1 MRKEPWKTG
10 EACSY
15 LLGFMILLYRLIFI
29 PLLLLALPYYGLRMW
44 RRGGYARDF
53 KHRLGFLPRLESTH
67 PECKRVWLQ
76 AVSVGEVLAVGPL
89 IESLQRNGQ
98 VEVVLTTT
106 TSTGYAAARERYAG
120 KVAQLGIFPLD
131 FWPCAALAWRR
142 IRPDAVVL
150 MESELWPEHLHQA
163 RVRGVPAILIN
174 ARMSDRSF
182 ARYGRVRHLAAWL
195 FAQLD
200 HIYTSS
206 ERDQQRILELGGD
219 AVKVTCT
226 GNVKFDAACP
236 EELDAAARAE
246 LRNELGFGNEG
257 ALVLL
262 GSSTWPGEET
272 ALLEAQAALRAT
284 GVDCRLLL
292 VPRHAERGRSVA
304 KELHGQSLVWHQRS
318 LERQAASGTLIYL
331 ADTTGELSRLTQ
343 VADLVF
349 IGKSLEPNEGGQNP
363 IESAA
368 LGLPILFGPRMSN
381 FKDVAR
387 VLRGCGAARVI
398 HDAAGLRDAVLE
410 LAGDPAAR
418 KEMGAAGRA
427 WHARNGGS
435 SERIAEG
442 IRVDLR

>member
-1 MRKEPWKTG
+1 
-10 EACSY
+10 
-15 LLGFMILLYRLIFI
+15 MILLYRLIFI

-44 RRGGYARDF
+44 RRGGYGRDF
-53 KHRLGFLPRLESTH
+53 KHRLGFFPRLEPAGS
-67 PECKRVWLQ
+67 ERKRVWLQ
-76 AVSVGEVLAVGPL
+76 AVSVGEVMAVAPL
-89 IESLQRNGQ
+89 IESLQKEGQ

-106 TSTGYAAARERYAG
+106 TSTGYAAARKQYAG
-120 KVAQLGIFPLD
+120 KVARLGIFPLD
-131 FWPCAALAWRR
+131 FWPCASLAWRR

-163 RVRGVPAILIN
+163 RARGVPAILIN

-182 ARYGRVRHLAAWL
+182 ARYRRIKALAVRLL
-195 FAQLD
+195 AQLD

-206 ERDQQRILELGGD
+206 EQDQERILKLGGD
-219 AVKVTCT
+219 ALRVTCA

-236 EELDAAARAE
+236 EQLHADARAA
-246 LRNELGFGNEG
+246 LREELGFENE
-257 ALVLL
+257 AAFILL

-272 ALLEAQAALRAT
+272 ALLEAQAALRAS

-292 VPRHAERGRSVA
+292 VPRHAERGRSIVKA
-304 KELHGQSLVWHQRS
+304 LSGQALAWHQRS
-318 LERQAASGTLIYL
+318 VEPCAATETLIYL
-331 ADTTGELSRLTQ
+331 ADTTGELSQLSQ

-368 LGLPILFGPRMSN
+368 LGLPILMGPQMSN

-387 VLRGCGAARVI
+387 ILQKRGAARVVN
-398 HDAAGLRDAVLE
+398 DAADLRKAVLE
-410 LAGDPAAR
+410 LAGDAAAR
-418 KEMGAAGRA
+418 AEMGAAGRA
-427 WHARNGGS
+427 WRARNGGS

-442 IRVDLR
+442 IRVDLRSD

>member
-1 MRKEPWKTG
+1 
-10 EACSY
+10 
-15 LLGFMILLYRLIFI
+15 MILLYRLLFI
-29 PLLLLALPYYGLRMW
+29 PLLLLAMPYYGLRMW
-44 RRGGYARDF
+44 RRGGYGKDF
-53 KHRLGFLPRLESTH
+53 KHRLGFFPQLESIGSGR
-67 PECKRVWLQ
+67 KRVWLQ

-89 IESLQRNGQ
+89 IESLQKNGQ

-120 KVAQLGIFPLD
+120 KVAQVGIFPFD
-131 FWPCAALAWRR
+131 FWLCSSLAWRR
-142 IRPDAVVL
+142 IRPDAVML

-163 RVRGVPAILIN
+163 RARSVSAILIN

-182 ARYGRVRHLAAWL
+182 RRYMRVKYLAARL

-206 ERDQQRILELGGD
+206 ERDQQRILELGGN
-219 AVKVTCT
+219 ALRVTCA

-236 EELDAAARAE
+236 EELSVGAREA
-246 LRNELGFGNEG
+246 LRIELGFEND
-257 ALVLL
+257 AAFVLL

-272 ALLEAQAALRAT
+272 ALLAAQAALRAS

-304 KELHGQSLVWHQRS
+304 KELDEQALPWHQRS
-318 LERQAASGTLIYL
+318 IERQAATGNLIYL
-331 ADTTGELSRLTQ
+331 ADTTGELSRLAQ
-343 VADLVF
+343 VADLAF
-349 IGKSLEPNEGGQNP
+349 IGKSLAPNEGGQNP
-363 IESAA
+363 IEAAA
-368 LGLPILFGPRMSN
+368 LGLPMCFGPQMSN

-387 VLRGCGAARVI
+387 ALSESGAARVV
-398 HDAAGLRDAVLE
+398 DSAADLQKAVLE
-410 LAGDPAAR
+410 LAGDPATRAT
-418 KEMGAAGRA
+418 MGAAGRA